1 MKILFTAIL
10 ACCLAGCGA
19 FLKTPYQQPE
29 LNLPQDWQNK
39 QTGTAWLTHT
49 PQWWRVFNDPQFSQM
64 ISDVLIHNDDLAIA
78 GYRLRQAALDAG
90 LSNTNLTPDVS
101 AGGEASNSKNTRR
114 NTAAHENYNA
124 SVTTSYELDLWGKL
138 ARTREQA
145 QWQMNATA
153 LDRQNTALMLIGTT
167 GQYYWQIAA
176 LNEQIGNTEKSIQLA
191 METER
196 ITRSG
201 YEAGAINQLDVLQ
214 ARQSVIDQTNSL
226 RELNQ
231 QREEARNALA
241 ILFGRAPSARAPEK
255 MFLDPRQT
263 IGLTPDLPLSV
274 ISRRPDVQSA
284 EWKLRASLA
293 ASDVA
298 RLNFYPSLSLGATLG
313 AGSAVFSEWFSNP
326 ARTLSSGLTLP
337 FVQWNT
343 VQLTVERSEL
353 DVRQAAATFRQSVYS
368 ALSDVENTTSQRN
381 TYQAQRED
389 LLVSL
394 GLGEQRLRLAK
405 SQYLAGAVSL
415 QTWLDAQ
422 SSLLSAENQLA
433 DAQARYLNATLQ
445 LWLALGG
452 EVNLD
457 EIIASAH
464 VNTPP
469 GKENKRNG

>member
-29 LNLPQDWQNK
+29 LNLPQAWQNK
-39 QTGTAWLTHT
+39 QTGTAWLNHT
-49 PQWWRVFNDPQFSQM
+49 PQWWRVFNDPQLSEM

-78 GYRLRQAALDAG
+78 GYRLRQAMLDAD

-101 AGGEASNSKNTRR
+101 VGGDASNSKNTRR
-114 NTAAHENYNA
+114 NTASHENYNA
-124 SVTTSYELDLWGKL
+124 SVSTSYELDLWGKL

-145 QWQMNATA
+145 QWQMNATS

-167 GQYYWQIAA
+167 GKYYWQIAV

-191 METER
+191 TETER

-214 ARQSVIDQTNSL
+214 AQQSVIDQTNSL

-241 ILFGRAPSARAPEK
+241 ILFGRAPSVRAPEK
-255 MFLDPRQT
+255 TFLDPLQT
-263 IGLTPDLPLSV
+263 IELTPDLPLSV

-293 ASDVA
+293 ATDVA

-313 AGSAVFSEWFSNP
+313 AGNAVFSEWFSNP
-326 ARTLSSGLTLP
+326 IRTLSSGLTLP

-353 DVRQAAATFRQSVYS
+353 DVKQAAATFRQTVYS

-389 LLVSL
+389 LLVSV
-394 GLGEQRLRLAK
+394 GLSQQRLRLAK

-422 SSLLSAENQLA
+422 NSLLSAENQLA
-433 DAQARYLNATLQ
+433 DAQAHYLNATLQ

-452 EVNLD
+452 EVISD
-457 EIIASAH
+457 EIITSANVNAS
-464 VNTPP
+464 P
-469 GKENKRNG
+469 GKENNSNG